1 MDKIFLFMTGTLMA
15 CALFLVVC
23 AISIDVIS
31 DGQSKVGMKLVKIA
45 AALLPIAM
53 LLFMLAGLFHVIR
66 IE

>member
-1 MDKIFLFMTGTLMA
+1 MAGTLMA

-23 AISIDVIS
+23 AISIHVIS

-45 AALLPIAM
+45 AGLLPIGM
-53 LLFMLAGLFHVIR
+53 LLFGLAYLFHVMR